1 MCTLCQS
8 KTFFVVLVSRAEDLL
23 FWLLFFGSIRK
34 ILANLRNLNS
44 DRIISIFILKG
55 DNCWSKIGK
64 IRSFLEKLHFLV
76 LEKRHFLKLPRR
88 RRILTR
94 NYCRLS
100 DCILNSCS
108 MLFLFFKRYVVL
120 MYIYS
125 NVQYG
130 NIKIF
135 FLPFLINYQ
144 RSIPFSAGWR
154 ILIENII

>member
-34 ILANLRNLNS
+34 ILANLRNFIS
-44 DRIISIFILKG
+44 DSIISIFILKG

-94 NYCRLS
+94 IYCRCPIVYLTS
-100 DCILNSCS
+100 AVCYFYFSKDICS
-108 MLFLFFKRYVVL
+108 TYVYIL
-120 MYIYS
+120 MYNMAI
-125 NVQYG
+125 
-130 NIKIF
+130 
-135 FLPFLINYQ
+135 
-144 RSIPFSAGWR
+144 
-154 ILIENII
+154 

>member
-1 MCTLCQS
+1 MPS
-8 KTFFVVLVSRAEDLL
+8 KTFFVVFVSPAGDLL

-34 ILANLRNLNS
+34 LLVNLRNFIS
-44 DRIISIFILKG
+44 DSIISIFILKG

-94 NYCRLS
+94 IYCRLS

-108 MLFLFFKRYVVL
+108 MLFLFFKRYMQYL
-120 MYIYS
+120 CIYIYS

>member
-34 ILANLRNLNS
+34 ILANLRNFIS
-44 DRIISIFILKG
+44 DSIISIFILKG

-100 DCILNSCS
+100 DCILNICS
-108 MLFLFFKRYVVL
+108 MLFLFFKRY
-120 MYIYS
+120 M
-125 NVQYG
+125 
-130 NIKIF
+130 
-135 FLPFLINYQ
+135 
-144 RSIPFSAGWR
+144 
-154 ILIENII
+154 